1 MAKKSDGRTILNAT
15 AVKDQMIASLFFHK
29 ESCKKTTK
37 FLYDL
42 DGCRGQSNEKPLI
55 GCEEMRMNENH
66 LLECEGQKRCT
77 NTFVLNGFDS
87 HNLKAL

>member
-55 GCEEMRMNENH
+55 GCEAMRMRTTCPNVKGKSDAQTH
-66 LLECEGQKRCT
+66 LY
-77 NTFVLNGFDS
+77 
-87 HNLKAL
+87 